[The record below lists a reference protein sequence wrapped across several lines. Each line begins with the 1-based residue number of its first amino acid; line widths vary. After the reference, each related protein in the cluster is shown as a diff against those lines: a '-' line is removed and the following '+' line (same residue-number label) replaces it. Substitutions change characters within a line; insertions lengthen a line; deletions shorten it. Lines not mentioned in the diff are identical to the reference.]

1 MQIIISKIQG
11 ESQLSNLQKN
21 IILSFLLTVLLCS
34 AINIS
39 AKGKSR
45 DLGLSAQHA
54 CLYIP
59 EANIIAYE
67 KSANERHSMAST
79 TKIMTALIALENS
92 ELDRIVTVSEKAVG
106 IEGSSVY
113 LKGGDKYTMNDLL
126 YALLLQ
132 SANDAA
138 CAIAIELGGSIEGFA
153 DMMNEKAAAL
163 GLTDTH
169 FENPHGLDSEN
180 HYTTAKEL
188 ALITAEALK
197 DPDFKTI
204 VSTYRKTIS
213 TIDGDCVRTVVNH
226 NKMLLLYEDAIGV
239 KTGFTKKTGRC
250 LVSAAERDGLTLISV
265 TLNASN
271 DWSDHKKL
279 LDCGFEEYEKKV
291 LAKANEIV
299 FDAYILNGEKQTV
312 RCSNSD
318 EISLITERLQGD
330 ITRKTE
336 LNRMISAPVK
346 KGDVLG
352 YVFFKSGDTV
362 LASSPLLAEEDVKE
376 IKIKKGPFGFFK

>member
-1 MQIIISKIQG
+1 MSK
-11 ESQLSNLQKN
+11 LQKN
-21 IILSFLLTVLLCS
+21 IIIVFLLAFLLCS
-34 AINIS
+34 AISIS
-39 AKGKSR
+39 AISADG
-45 DLGLSAQHA
+45 LALSAQHA

-59 EANIIAYE
+59 EADITAYD
-67 KSANERHSMAST
+67 KAANERHSMAST

-92 ELDRIVTVSEKAVG
+92 ELDRIVTISEKAVG

-113 LKGGDKYTMNDLL
+113 LKANDQYTMQDLL

-153 DMMNEKAAAL
+153 DMMNAKASSL
-163 GLTDTH
+163 GLRDTH

-197 DPDFKTI
+197 NPDFKAI

-213 TIDGDCVRTVVNH
+213 TVGGECVRTVVNH

-250 LVSAAERDGLTLISV
+250 LVSAAERNGLTLVSV

-279 LDCGFEEYEKKV
+279 LDYGFEEYEKKV
-291 LAKANEIV
+291 FAEAGELV
-299 FDAYILNGEKQTV
+299 FDAYVLNGVKSNV
-312 RCSNSD
+312 KCSNTS
-318 EISLITERLQGD
+318 EISIVAKKTVGEVKQV
-330 ITRKTE
+330 TE
-336 LNRMISAPVK
+336 LDRMITAPIK
-346 KGDVLG
+346 KGNILG
-352 YVFFKSGDTV
+352 QVFFKSNDLI
-362 LASSPLLAEEDVKE
+362 LASSPLVAEEDIEE
-376 IKIKKGPFGFFK
+376 IKIKKGLFGFSK

>member
-1 MQIIISKIQG
+1 M
-11 ESQLSNLQKN
+11 SNLQKN
-21 IILSFLLTVLLCS
+21 IIFSFLLAALLCS
-34 AINIS
+34 AVRIS
-39 AKGKSR
+39 AHSDNR
-45 DLGLSAQHA
+45 SLELSAQHA

-59 EANIIAYE
+59 EANTVAYD
-67 KSANERHSMAST
+67 KSASERHSMAST

-106 IEGSSVY
+106 IEGSSIY
-113 LKGGDKYTMNDLL
+113 LKAGDKYTMQDLL

-138 CAIAIELGGSIEGFA
+138 CAIAIELGGSIAGFA
-153 DMMNEKAAAL
+153 DMMNERAASL

-197 DPDFKTI
+197 NPDFKAI

-213 TIDGDCVRTVVNH
+213 TVDGECARTVVNH

-250 LVSAAERDGLTLISV
+250 LVSAAERDGLMLISV

-279 LDCGFEEYEKKV
+279 LDFGFEEYEKKV
-291 LAKANEIV
+291 LAEVGELV
-299 FDAYILNGEKQTV
+299 FDAYVLNGEKQEV
-312 RCSNSD
+312 KCSNPD
-318 EISLITERLQGD
+318 EISLVTEKLQGE
-330 ITRKTE
+330 ITQETE

-352 YVFFKSGDTV
+352 YVYFKSEDIV
-362 LASSPLLAEEDVKE
+362 LASSPLLAEEDIEE

>member
-1 MQIIISKIQG
+1 M
-11 ESQLSNLQKN
+11 SNLQKN
-21 IILSFLLTVLLCS
+21 IILSFLLSALLCS
-34 AINIS
+34 AVSIS
-39 AKGKSR
+39 AKGNESN
-45 DLGLSAQHA
+45 LGLSAQHA
-54 CLYIP
+54 CLYVP
-59 EANIIAYE
+59 EANITAYN
-67 KSANERHSMAST
+67 KAANERHSMAST

-92 ELDRIVTVSEKAVG
+92 TLDRIVTVSEKAVG

-153 DMMNEKAAAL
+153 DMMNEKAASM
-163 GLTDTH
+163 GLSDTH

-197 DPDFKTI
+197 NPDFKTI

-213 TIDGDCVRTVVNH
+213 TVDGECVRTVVNH

-279 LDCGFEEYEKKV
+279 LDFGFEKYEKKV
-291 LAKANEIV
+291 LAEAGELL
-299 FDAYILNGEKQTV
+299 FDTYVLNGEKQTV
-312 RCSNSD
+312 RCSNPY
-318 EISLITERLQGD
+318 EVSLITERLQGD
-330 ITRKTE
+330 ITQETE

-346 KGDVLG
+346 KGDILG

-362 LASSPLLAEEDVKE
+362 LATSPLLAEEDIEE
-376 IKIKKGPFGFFK
+376 IKIKKGPFGFFE

>member
-1 MQIIISKIQG
+1 M
-11 ESQLSNLQKN
+11 SNFKKN
-21 IILSFLLTVLLCS
+21 IIICFLLVVLLCPSVS
-34 AINIS
+34 AF
-39 AKGKSR
+39 AKG
-45 DLGLSAQHA
+45 DDGFLALSAQHA

-59 EANIIAYE
+59 EANITVYD
-67 KSANERHSMAST
+67 KSADERHSMAST

-113 LKGGDKYTMNDLL
+113 LKENDQYTMESLL

-138 CAIAIELGGSIEGFA
+138 TAIAIELGGSIEGFA
-153 DMMNEKAAAL
+153 EMMNEKAASM

-197 DPDFKTI
+197 NPVFKTI

-213 TIDGDCVRTVVNH
+213 TVDGESVRTVVNH

-279 LDCGFEEYEKKV
+279 LDYGFGEYEKRV
-291 LAKANEIV
+291 LSNSGELA
-299 FDAYILNGEKQTV
+299 FDVNILNGEKETV
-312 RCSNSD
+312 RCSNPN
-318 EISLITERLQGD
+318 EISLILKKTQGE
-330 ITRKTE
+330 IKRVTE
-336 LNRMISAPVK
+336 LNRTVSAPIK

-352 YVFFKSGDTV
+352 QVFFKSGETV
-362 LASSPLLAEEDVKE
+362 LASSPLIAESDVEE
-376 IKIKKGPFGFFK
+376 IKIKKGPFGFLK

>member
-1 MQIIISKIQG
+1 MSNLKKNIIIS
-11 ESQLSNLQKN
+11 
-21 IILSFLLTVLLCS
+21 FLLIVFLCS
-34 AINIS
+34 AFSIS
-39 AKGKSR
+39 AKGN
-45 DLGLSAQHA
+45 DDALGLSAQHA

-59 EANIIAYE
+59 EADITAYDIASNE
-67 KSANERHSMAST
+67 KHSMAST

-92 ELDRIVTVSEKAVG
+92 KLDRIVTVSEKAVG
-106 IEGSSVY
+106 IEGSSIY
-113 LKGGDKYTMNDLL
+113 LKGGDRYTMNDLL

-163 GLTDTH
+163 GLKDTH

-188 ALITAEALK
+188 ALITAEALRN
-197 DPDFKTI
+197 PDFKTI

-213 TIDGDCVRTVVNH
+213 TVDGECVRTVVNH

-279 LDCGFEEYEKKV
+279 LDYGFEKYEKKI
-291 LAKANEIV
+291 LAEAGELV
-299 FDAYILNGEKQTV
+299 FDAYVLNGIKSTV
-312 RCSNSD
+312 SCRNPNELSLVAKKSQG
-318 EISLITERLQGD
+318 EITQVTEF
-330 ITRKTE
+330 
-336 LNRMISAPVK
+336 NRMITAPIK

-352 YVFFKSGDTV
+352 YVFFESGDQV
-362 LASSPLLAEEDVKE
+362 LASSPLLAEEDIEE
-376 IKIKKGPFGFFK
+376 IKIKKGLFGF